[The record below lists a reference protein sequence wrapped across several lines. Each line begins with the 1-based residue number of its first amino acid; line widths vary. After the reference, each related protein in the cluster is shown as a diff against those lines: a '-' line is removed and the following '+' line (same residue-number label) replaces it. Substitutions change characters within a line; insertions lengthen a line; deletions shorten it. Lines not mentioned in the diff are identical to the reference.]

1 MVDAPPVS
9 RPPEQ
14 PNRINFGWLLRLRW
28 SMITGQLLVVLGV
41 RMVLHLA
48 LPLSPLLAIVGLEA
62 ALNLV
67 GMVYRRRREPR
78 EWWLVAI
85 MAADI
90 VLFTGLLYFTGGPS
104 NPFSFLYL
112 VQIALAAITVRPA
125 WSWALTG
132 LALLGSAVLFLV
144 TSPLSTGISHES
156 YMELHLRG
164 MWVAFGVAAGF
175 IAYFLFRVRRAL
187 EQRDAE
193 LEESRRASARQ
204 DRLAGLA
211 TLAAGAAHELAT
223 PLATIA
229 VAVKE
234 LEREQSRGH
243 GAAETLSD
251 IRLIREQVDRC
262 RSILERMSSEAG
274 ESIAESLA
282 QLTMGDLVDS
292 AVLGLAPAIPVRCHI
307 SASATSLRMWLPRRA
322 IAQALRGLV
331 KNAQEASPAGGEVRV
346 AVHFEAV
353 PQSQSVVIAVED
365 RGPGIPRPL
374 IDRIGEPFFTTKP
387 PGSGMGLGVFLAR
400 AVAER
405 LGGQVRFKSHPGQGT
420 TAILQLPFPGPEPQT
435 SGLRP

>member
-1 MVDAPPVS
+1 
-9 RPPEQ
+9 
-14 PNRINFGWLLRLRW
+14 
-28 SMITGQLLVVLGV
+28 MIAGQLLVVLGV
-41 RMVLHLA
+41 RMVLHLT
-48 LPLSPLLAIVGLEA
+48 LPLAALLAIVGLEA

-67 GMVYRRRREPR
+67 GMVCRRRGEPR

-112 VQIALAAITVRPA
+112 VQIALAAITVRAA

-144 TSPLSTGISHES
+144 HSPLSTGISHAS

-187 EQRDAE
+187 EQREAE
-193 LEESRRASARQ
+193 LNESRRAAARQ
-204 DRLAGLA
+204 DRLASLA
-211 TLAAGAAHELAT
+211 TLAAGAAHELST

-234 LEREQSRGH
+234 LEREQSH
-243 GAAETLSD
+243 GLGDAETLSD

-262 RSILERMSSEAG
+262 RAILERMSSDAG

-282 QLTMGDLVDS
+282 PVTVGELMRN
-292 AVLGLAPAIPVRCHI
+292 AVAGLASRIPVRCQI
-307 SASATSLRMWLPRRA
+307 PAGATSLRMWLPHRA
-322 IAQALRGLV
+322 MAQALRGLM
-331 KNAQEASPAGGEVRV
+331 KNAQEASFPDGDVRV
-346 AVHFEAV
+346 DVVARPE
-353 PQSQSVVIAVED
+353 SIVIAIED
-365 RGPGIPRPL
+365 HGPGIPRPL

-387 PGSGMGLGVFLAR
+387 PGTGMGLGVFLAR
-400 AVAER
+400 AVVER
-405 LGGQVRFKSHPGQGT
+405 LGGQVRFQSQPGRGT
-420 TAILQLPFPGPEPQT
+420 IAILQLPFPGPVPEGP
-435 SGLRP
+435 LP